1 MFALLIGVGAL
12 FLAVFVS
19 AILDPR
25 WSRTGGAGEHPRDES
40 GYVVDDTLQQRIA
53 RRWRWGP
60 LIAPPSRRASVPGTS
75 SLAWQLAA

>member
-25 WSRTGGAGEHPRDES
+25 WSRTGGAGEHVLAES
-40 GYVVDDTLQQRIA
+40 GYVVDDTLRQRA
-53 RRWRWGP
+53 ARWGS
-60 LIAPPSRRASVPGTS
+60 LIASRPFAVTS
-75 SLAWQLAA
+75 SFAWQAV